1 MSVLEE
7 VEAPVPSTHL
17 RTPGGAAGEEDF
29 TALVGSHRRE
39 LLAHCY
45 RMTGSLADAEEL
57 TQEAFLRAWRNRDGF
72 RGAASARTWLYRIA
86 TNACLDFLK
95 NHARRAQP
103 SDSIVETLEHESG
116 IDPFPDDDDP
126 AAIVSQAE
134 TTDLYLTAAL
144 LHLPPRQ
151 RAAVVTR
158 DLLDLDA
165 VTSAAVLETTVTAVN
180 SLLQR
185 AHARLRELGA
195 RIEDVSAPA
204 ATGDEDEIV
213 RAYVDAHHRGDVAG
227 ILALLSED
235 VRVSM
240 PPEAPSRGLAQAE
253 ALFAHLLGPTG
264 PGTWTLVS
272 TRANGSPAVANYVQG
287 PGDPEAH
294 ALSIDVLRVRDGRIA
309 GIHCFL
315 GAEAF
320 AAFGLGLVPS
330 APEIDGG
337 DRRRTDQDSTRW

>member
-7 VEAPVPSTHL
+7 VEAPVPSTQLHAA
-17 RTPGGAAGEEDF
+17 GGAAREEGF
-29 TALVGSHRRE
+29 TALVDSHRRE

-57 TQEAFLRAWRNRDGF
+57 TQETFLRAWRSREAF
-72 RGAASARTWLYRIA
+72 RGASSARTWLYRIA

-103 SDSIVETLEHESG
+103 SDSILETLERESG
-116 IDPFPDDDDP
+116 IDPFPDGDDP
-126 AAIVSQAE
+126 ATIVSRAE

-165 VTSAAVLETTVTAVN
+165 ATSAAVLETTVAAVN

-195 RIEDVSAPA
+195 GVEDVSVPA
-204 ATGDEDEIV
+204 ATEDEDGIV
-213 RAYVDAHHRGDVAG
+213 RAYVDAHNRGDVAG
-227 ILALLSED
+227 ILELLSED
-235 VRVSM
+235 VRISM
-240 PPEAPSRGLAQAE
+240 PPEAPCRGLAQAE
-253 ALFAHLLGPTG
+253 QLFTHLLGPAG
-264 PGTWTLVS
+264 PGTWTLVP

-287 PGDPEAH
+287 PGEPEGR
-294 ALSIDVLRVRDGRIA
+294 ALSIDVLRVRGGRIA

-315 GAEAF
+315 GVEAF
-320 AAFGLGLVPS
+320 AAFGLGLVPLAS
-330 APEIDGG
+330 EIDGV
-337 DRRRTDQDSTRW
+337 